1 MLLHVHHGDKH
12 FQWEKIYKDFPLS
25 YTSIIKRDSI
35 CTVVVSVLKPLPKLL
50 ISEVFWHSP
59 ESNFAAR
66 VTPTILYYEFENQTL
81 TIAVIS
87 PGTQW
92 VNVLDLSRSVPTC
105 LAFYFPLYNFTI
117 RDDPEYPDNYAFS
130 SSITGDT
137 TRRWQWR
144 TGWGF
149 Y

>member
-1 MLLHVHHGDKH
+1 MLLHVNQGDKH
-12 FQWEKIYKDFPLS
+12 FQWKKIYKNFPLS
-25 YTSIIKRDSI
+25 YTSIIMRYDI
-35 CTVVVSVLKPLPKLL
+35 CTIVVSVLKPLPKLL

-66 VTPTILYYEFENQTL
+66 ATPTILYYEFENQTL

-105 LAFYFPLYNFTI
+105 LAF
-117 RDDPEYPDNYAFS
+117 
-130 SSITGDT
+130 
-137 TRRWQWR
+137 
-144 TGWGF
+144 
-149 Y
+149 